1 MSSTAQESN
10 DQFYKIKLL
19 KQHSLIPGPANRN
32 QIEPIKQNKLKKT
45 KQERFTSVGKKK
57 MLLKSFWIKGNIK
70 REFAEFL
77 KKK

>member
-57 MLLKSFWIKGNIK
+57 NAIEKLLD
-70 REFAEFL
+70 
-77 KKK
+77 